1 MPCPPDGAFFV
12 GKIAFCHRA
21 CYTEFKESCEVSDV
35 KCPVCCE
42 SFTGTRCPRCG
53 MRVSGSEDRLFSGE
67 QPRPA
72 SRQAVRTVQK
82 QPVRRTGKIS
92 SQEWARR
99 QQAAADR
106 TDNRV
111 FIGVIVFLMVVV
123 IAKAIPLIM
132 AEVSAAPQPEPVA
145 PASEIVYDS
154 PYTGLELE
162 LEDWAAS
169 EGLDTL
175 FFYMEDEEVMNGSLY
190 LPEAMSLAEQA
201 AAGDGAALERWNEM
215 AAQCLTFYQDARQ
228 QMDDLGR
235 SQMPLNVWL
244 ADSDSGDLL
253 LSVDQDGIWY
263 NYYEDLLAEQS

>member
-1 MPCPPDGAFFV
+1 M
-12 GKIAFCHRA
+12 
-21 CYTEFKESCEVSDV
+21 

-42 SFTGTRCPRCG
+42 SFTGTRCPHCG
-53 MRVSGSEDRLFSGE
+53 MRISGSEDRLFSRE

-99 QQAAADR
+99 QKASTDR
-106 TDNRV
+106 TGSRIL
-111 FIGVIVFLMVVV
+111 IGVIICFMIFML
-123 IAKAIPLIM
+123 AQLIS
-132 AEVSAAPQPEPVA
+132 AAVEVSSEAPQPEPVA
-145 PASEIVYDS
+145 PASENVYDS
-154 PYTGLELE
+154 PYANLELE

-169 EGLDTL
+169 EGLDTM

-190 LPEAMSLAEQA
+190 LPEAMALAEQA

-215 AAQCLTFYQDARQ
+215 ATECLTFYQDARQ

-235 SQMPLNVWL
+235 SRMPLNVWL

>member
-1 MPCPPDGAFFV
+1 M
-12 GKIAFCHRA
+12 
-21 CYTEFKESCEVSDV
+21 

-42 SFTGTRCPRCG
+42 SFTGTRCPHCG
-53 MRVSGSEDRLFSGE
+53 MRISGSEDRLFSGE

-72 SRQAVRTVQK
+72 SRQAVRTAQK
-82 QPVRRTGKIS
+82 QPVRRNGKIS
-92 SQEWARR
+92 LTALERRRTAGRKSQ
-99 QQAAADR
+99 
-106 TDNRV
+106 RV
-111 FIGVIVFLMVVV
+111 LLGMVGIFVAIIVISFL
-123 IAKAIPLIM
+123 PLLLK
-132 AEVSAAPQPEPVA
+132 EESFTPEPEPVA
-145 PASEIVYDS
+145 PASENVYDA
-154 PYTGLELE
+154 PYANLELE

-169 EGLDTL
+169 EGLDTI

-201 AAGDGAALERWNEM
+201 ASGDGAALERWNEM
-215 AAQCLTFYQDARQ
+215 ATECLTFYQDARQ

-235 SQMPLNVWL
+235 SRVLLNVWL